1 MPPVG
6 IAVEKENTSLPK
18 KKISRE
24 KIIKVMTI
32 KEVAVPSTSCHRRE
46 LKVL

>member
-6 IAVEKENTSLPK
+6 IAVETENASLPK

-32 KEVAVPSTSCHRRE
+32 RE
-46 LKVL
+46 RGCCPFHLMSPERA